1 MCWLH
6 TAGIDQEPNNKQ
18 IQVTATTPKA
28 KREITKCIFIH
39 SLVLSFEEYL
49 CVCVR
54 RMLND
59 CVGGAGG
66 LVLFIA
72 CLAFAFN

>member
-6 TAGIDQEPNNKQ
+6 TAGIDQESNNKQ

-39 SLVLSFEEYL
+39 SLVLSFEKY